1 MRSLLVQLRRPFVS
15 SKGDAPVFLKAGI
28 LFLFV
33 ISSLSCDRLDSRR
46 QLPAEQKA
54 VWEEMITAGLTTDS
68 LHHLLRQE
76 ESAGN
81 QVAITLLFKALGTRM
96 RESSRFS
103 EAITYHE
110 QGLLAAYAI
119 NDTIAIVEALNN
131 LGTDFRRVGALPDA
145 SVYHY
150 RALQVAEA
158 YSGRNDSTGRKNRVM
173 AINGIGNIDL
183 SFGNYDEAER
193 SFREALT
200 EEKALNSA
208 LGQAMNFANIGVIYQ
223 ERQMY
228 DSAFAYYQRSMEQ
241 NILAGSQLGIGL
253 CHIHMGQIYEL
264 QNDYFR
270 AAQSYWQA
278 YDVIGDISDTWHWLK
293 ACLSLGRIR
302 LLQNDF
308 AESEKYISLA
318 KETAIE
324 IRSPQRLSEVY
335 DLLHDYN
342 LRLGNYAE
350 ALNDYKL
357 SRAYLDSVQ
366 NMQKL
371 NRVTDMRINYERD
384 KSRQQINRLNIRNEM
399 EARQKKIILA
409 SSIVFVLLLF
419 LLSGTLFYA
428 YTNRT
433 RSNRALRNLNRIR
446 TNFFNNITH
455 EFRTPLT
462 VILGLSERMQSA
474 DNLTHAESDNYLDAI
489 HRQGTHLLGLVNQ
502 LLNMAKVNAGIDNP
516 EWIRG
521 NIAAY
526 IGMVVESFR
535 LYARDKDIM
544 LTYSCSETEINID
557 FVPGYIDDI
566 MRNLLSNAIKFSG
579 PGSEINVAV
588 MKNKKRDVELK
599 VADKGSGI
607 PEEELAHIFDLFYQG
622 NQSEKNN
629 GSGIGLNY
637 TRQLVEIMNG
647 TIAVESE
654 VNIGTQF
661 TITLPA
667 GQSETLSGPLLQNG
681 NGELKNNISN
691 NHSKPVLAEGESSSA
706 TILLVEDNAD
716 VALYIK
722 SLLPSRYKLVVAH
735 DGHEGLQVADE
746 LVPDLIIS
754 DIMMPGT
761 DGVVLCAAIRR
772 SELLNHIPFILL
784 TAKSTLD
791 DQLQGLK
798 GGADAYIRKPFHPDE
813 LRVRIDTLLQSRRLL
828 KEKYMRSILKG
839 DNQHKRDINME
850 FLQKATDIVYHEMH
864 NPDFSSVTLAE
875 KLCLSPSQ
883 LNRKL
888 TAVSGFTPSIYILN
902 LRIERAKKKLLT
914 EDKSI
919 SQIAEECGFNDIA
932 YFSRIFKR
940 ETRATPSQF
949 RRLPR

>member
-1 MRSLLVQLRRPFVS
+1 MHLKQLFIFCISDASVLLKTGVL
-15 SKGDAPVFLKAGI
+15 
-28 LFLFV
+28 LFV
-33 ISSLSCDRLDSRR
+33 FSSLSCGR
-46 QLPAEQKA
+46 QNGEQQLSADQKMM
-54 VWEEMITAGLTTDS
+54 WEEMVTTGLTVDS
-68 LHHLLRQE
+68 LRHLLREE

-81 QVAITLLFKALGTRM
+81 RFAISLLCKALGNRM

-110 QGLLAAYAI
+110 QGLLAATAV
-119 NDTIAIVEALNN
+119 NDTIGMVQALNN
-131 LGTDFRRVGALPDA
+131 LGTDYRRAGALPDA

-158 YSGRNDSTGRKNRVM
+158 YSGRNDNTGRKNRVM

-193 SFREALT
+193 SFREALA
-200 EEKALNSA
+200 EEKALNSP
-208 LGQAMNFANIGVIYQ
+208 LGQAMNYANIGVIYQ
-223 ERQMY
+223 EKQMY

-241 NILAGSQLGIGL
+241 NILAGSQLGTGL

-270 AAQSYWQA
+270 AAHSYRQA
-278 YDVIGDISDTWHWLK
+278 YDVMGDISDTWHWLK
-293 ACLSLGRIR
+293 ACLALGRIR

-308 AESEKYISLA
+308 AASERYINLA
-318 KETAIE
+318 KEAALGIG
-324 IRSPQRLSEVY
+324 SPQRLSEVY
-335 DLLHDYN
+335 DLLHAYN
-342 LRLGNYAE
+342 LRRGNYAE
-350 ALNDYKL
+350 ALSDYKL
-357 SRAYLDSVQ
+357 SRVYLDSVQ

-384 KSRQQINRLNIRNEM
+384 KSRQHINRLNIRNDM

-409 SSIVFVLLLF
+409 SSTLFVLLLI
-419 LLSGTLFYA
+419 LLTGALFYA
-428 YTNRT
+428 YRNRT
-433 RSNRALRNLNRIR
+433 RSNKILRNLNRIK

-462 VILGLSERMQSA
+462 VIIGLSERMQSEA
-474 DNLTHAESDNYLDAI
+474 DLTRAESSSYLEAI
-489 HRQGTHLLGLVNQ
+489 QRQGTHLLGLVNQ
-502 LLNMAKVNAGIDNP
+502 LLNMAKINAGVDNP
-516 EWIRG
+516 EWLRG
-521 NIAAY
+521 NIVAY
-526 IGMVVESFR
+526 IGMVIESFR
-535 LYARDKDIM
+535 LYAKDKGI
-544 LTYSCSETEINID
+544 LLSFYSSEAEINID

-566 MRNLLSNAIKFSG
+566 LHNLLSNAIKFSG
-579 PGSEINVAV
+579 SGSEINVTV
-588 MKNKKRDVELK
+588 LKNKKREMERIVTDN
-599 VADKGSGI
+599 GRGI
-607 PEEELAHIFDLFYQG
+607 SREELAHIFDLFYQG
-622 NQSEKNN
+622 NQSAKNN

-647 TIAVESE
+647 TIAVVSE
-654 VNIGTQF
+654 ENRGTQF
-661 TITLPA
+661 TVTLPA
-667 GQSETLSGPLLQNG
+667 NQSETLSGPLQQQG
-681 NGELKNNISN
+681 NGESKNKISN
-691 NHSKPVLAEGESSSA
+691 NHSKPVPADEGCSVA
-706 TILLVEDNAD
+706 TILLIEDSAD

-722 SLLPSRYKLVVAH
+722 SLLPSHYKLVVAH
-735 DGHEGLQVADE
+735 DGNEGLQIAEE

-761 DGVVLCAAIRR
+761 DGIALCAAIRC

-813 LRVRIDTLLQSRRLL
+813 LLVRIDTLLQSRRLL

-864 NPDFSSVTLAE
+864 NPNFSSVSLAE

-888 TAVSGFTPSIYILN
+888 SAVSGFTPSIYILN
-902 LRIERAKKKLLT
+902 LRIERAKKKLLG

-940 ETRATPSQF
+940 ETKATPSQY